1 MEHIEKHPHYFFS
14 KMKMVL
20 NDSELAVEYSSLLMK
35 QKKKYKYE
43 DIKPCFGT
51 GSVGGV
57 RWSNVGWLVYG
68 LGLVCYIISAVVS
81 SFLDVAAIK
90 GAGFLIFLLCI
101 LVGLVFFLLRFIKH
115 ECVFI
120 YDKYDSMIVN
130 IRITDDSKNF
140 IEEFQKRVELA
151 NGA

>member
-1 MEHIEKHPHYFFS
+1 M
-14 KMKMVL
+14 
-20 NDSELAVEYSSLLMK
+20 
-35 QKKKYKYE
+35 
-43 DIKPCFGT
+43 
-51 GSVGGV
+51 
-57 RWSNVGWLVYG
+57 GWLVYG

-81 SFLDVAAIK
+81 SFLEVAAIK

-115 ECVFI
+115 KCVFI

-130 IRITDDSKNF
+130 IRATESSKDF

-151 NGA
+151 NRNET